1 MKKNSTYLGKRWIA
15 YKQRTVNWAQRNVYM
30 EEKYM
35 TDSGKNLG
43 SNQKSV
49 LQSLTKIASGISRAF
64 SI

>member
-1 MKKNSTYLGKRWIA
+1 MWIA

-49 LQSLTKIASGISRAF
+49 LQSLTKMASGISRAF